1 MKTHS
6 ELQKEYGISFT
17 WIKTKDA
24 LPQNRHFVL
33 ISDPDLMVAFRV
45 GRKWY
50 RKGYLTEDTPI
61 PTPKY
66 WFPINA

>member
-1 MKTHS
+1 MKTHL

-24 LPQNRHFVL
+24 LPQNKHYVL
-33 ISDPDLMVAFRV
+33 ILDPELMVAFRD

-50 RKGYLTEDTPI
+50 RKGYLSEHTPI
-61 PTPKY
+61 PKPRH